1 MVDELKPVGSSKG
14 VMVVIESP
22 QMRRKERSNS
32 VGSSDFDIN

>member
-22 QMRRKERSNS
+22 QMRRKERSS